1 MASFNSNFDITGGY
15 HRRVRKKLPQADP
28 CDATAALED
37 LGWLQQQLG
46 CFVNLSMDW
55 FKEFLYRKAHFF
67 ITNITMHLMDFN
79 GKITMV
85 SGVSGEKNIPRKP
98 THCYYV
104 HTCFFPCRNV
114 TDAVDSW
121 AVKVHQDR
129 FLHRLPKPS
138 LALLFHQRDNLRA
151 LAGFLFLWRE

>member
-46 CFVNLSMDW
+46 CVVNLSMDW

-104 HTCFFPCRNV
+104 HTSFFPAEMSRMLWI
-114 TDAVDSW
+114 AE
-121 AVKVHQDR
+121 
-129 FLHRLPKPS
+129 
-138 LALLFHQRDNLRA
+138 
-151 LAGFLFLWRE
+151 LWRYIKIGFFTDYRNQAWHYYSTNETTYVPWQVCSSEGK